1 MNGLLAA
8 LLAVEG
14 LELRAD
20 HLWGDASTL
29 AGEGGVVL
37 ILPEGRVEAAR
48 FSYDRASATLRLVE
62 GRYRAEGLAVDFGA
76 ASLVL
81 PDGEALLVEARLEG
95 EGLRL
100 AAQTL
105 RRTEAGGIAATG
117 VVATRCDCERPPW
130 ALIVEAAEGDP
141 AERLILDGARLQL
154 CGGPSLPLPLRQ
166 LQVAER
172 TGPGLPEAG
181 SQGGALWVGLPVRV
195 KIAGPTALSLGPR
208 LYAGRGL
215 FGLGALRD
223 PGPFRGEVSGMG
235 GYDGALAAPRGAVRA
250 KGAAGG
256 GGLRAG
262 VDAVG
267 SSDAAWAADFGGDLL
282 QRERPYEERLAYVA
296 AGPLRLE
303 TDRFGFA
310 GATRQGLGAGVLE
323 GSGAVGETVVY
334 GRGRLDAFGQGADPL
349 QTAVT
354 EGRAG
359 LDGGLARSWALGP
372 GHLDG
377 GLDGRLYGWQ
387 AGPAA
392 GRLRGEGAALLDLW
406 GGVGGLRS
414 AGAIGVFAEAAA
426 LGGEE
431 GPLPMDRLG
440 PVARYGP
447 RLEGAAFG
455 PGGLVLEGAL
465 SGWQA
470 QDRQGERAF
479 SGRAIGQAQAGP
491 ARLSAQLSPRLQM
504 GEGRLGD
511 ETGAIELGLAQTA
524 ALRQA
529 WGRVGHAVPGVGG
542 LSLAWVGRVDL
553 EGRGLLEQGPDL
565 VYDSGCDCL
574 FVEAGARW
582 AIDQTAPSL
591 GLRLRL
597 GP

>member
-1 MNGLLAA
+1 VNGLLAA

-20 HLWGDASTL
+20 HLWADAGIL

-37 ILPEGRVEAAR
+37 ILPEGRVEAAG

-62 GRYRAEGLAVDFGA
+62 GRYTAEGLTVDFGA

-81 PDGEALLVEARLEG
+81 PDGEALLVEARLAG
-95 EGLRL
+95 EGIGLT
-100 AAQTL
+100 AQTL
-105 RRTEAGGIAATG
+105 RRREAGGIAATG

-141 AERLILDGARLQL
+141 EERLILDGARLQL
-154 CGGPSLPLPLRQ
+154 CGGPSFPLPLRH

-195 KIAGPTALSLGPR
+195 KIAGPAALSVGPR
-208 LYAGRGL
+208 VYAGRGL
-215 FGLGALRD
+215 FGVATLRD

-235 GYDGALAAPRGAVRA
+235 GYDGASEALRGALRA
-250 KGAAGG
+250 KGSAGG

-262 VDAVG
+262 VDATG
-267 SSDAAWAADFGGDLL
+267 AGDGAWAEDFGADLL
-282 QRERPYEERLAYVA
+282 QRQRPYDERLAYVA

-310 GATRQGLGAGVLE
+310 GPTRQGLGAGVLE
-323 GSGAVGETVVY
+323 ASGAVGEMGVY
-334 GRGRLDAFGQGADPL
+334 GRGRVDAFGLGADPL

-354 EGRAG
+354 EGRVG
-359 LDGGLARSWALGP
+359 LDLGLSRALAVGP
-372 GHLDG
+372 GHLEG

-406 GGVGGLRS
+406 GAGGGLRS
-414 AGAIGVFAEAAA
+414 VGAIGVFAMAAA
-426 LGGEE
+426 MEGEA

-440 PVARYGP
+440 PAARYGP

-470 QDRQGERAF
+470 QDRRGARSF

-491 ARLSAQLSPRLQM
+491 ARLSAQVSPRLQM
-504 GEGRLGD
+504 GEGWLGD
-511 ETGAIELGLAQTA
+511 ETGAIELGLARA
-524 ALRQA
+524 AGLQQA
-529 WGRVGHAVPGVGG
+529 WGRLGHAVPGVGG
-542 LSLAWVGRVDL
+542 LSLAWAGRVDL
-553 EGRGLLEQGPDL
+553 RGRGLLEQGPDL
-565 VYDSGCDCL
+565 VYNSGCDCL

-582 AIDQTAPSL
+582 SVDQTAPSL